1 MFFRLIKESFG
12 FALQALLVNRLRT
25 FLSLLGVSIGIFS
38 IIFVLSVV
46 DSMEA
51 DMKESFNMIG
61 SDVMFIQKWPMGPE
75 DGAEEYEWWKYM
87 RRRPPMMRDMHNLEE
102 RLQSAGA
109 IAFSSGNESTAEYK
123 NNFVSNAFAHG
134 VTYKYRDVIALNIA
148 SGRYFTPIESEA
160 GRNLAVIGHEISK
173 QLFGEL
179 DPVGKEMKIGGLKVE
194 VIGVLQKE
202 GASLFGNGMDMVVMM
217 PFQFAS
223 RIVGNENENASIAMK
238 STTGV
243 SSRQLRDEV
252 IAVMREIRGIKPKG
266 DNDFSIIESTMI
278 SSMVDSIVSVF
289 NIVGIVIGI
298 FSILVG
304 AFSIA
309 NIMFV
314 SVSERTNIIGIQKA
328 LGAKNLFILSQFL
341 FESIALCIIGGLM
354 GLALV
359 YILVKI
365 LSGTIEFDFI
375 LPFGRV
381 IMGIGISVV
390 VGILAGIIPA
400 LKASRLNPVD
410 AIRSK

>member
-25 FLSLLGVSIGIFS
+25 VLSLLGVSIGIFS

-61 SDVMFIQKWPMGPE
+61 SDIMFIQKWPMGPE

-87 RRRPPMMRDMHNLEE
+87 RRRPPMMSDVHNLEE
-102 RLQSAGA
+102 RLTYAGA
-109 IAFSSGNESTAEYK
+109 IAFSSTGMATAEFK
-123 NNFVSNAFAHG
+123 NNFVSEATAQG
-134 VTYKYRDVIALNIA
+134 VSYDYREAVVLKIE
-148 SGRYFTPIESEA
+148 SGRYFTPIECEA
-160 GRNLAVIGHEISK
+160 GKNLAIVGYEIAN
-173 QLFGEL
+173 QLFGES
-179 DPVGKEMKIGGLKVE
+179 DPIGKDITISGLKVQI
-194 VIGVLQKE
+194 IGVLAKE
-202 GASLFGNGMDMVVMM
+202 GASLFGTGVDQVVMM
-217 PFQFAS
+217 PINFAS
-223 RIVGNENENASIAMK
+223 RIVGNENENASIALK
-238 STTGV
+238 SKEGI
-243 SSRQLRDEV
+243 SNKQLKDEV

-266 DNDFSIIESTMI
+266 DNDFSVIESTMI
-278 SSMVDSIVSVF
+278 SAMVDSIISVF
-289 NIVGIVIGI
+289 NIVGMVIGI

-328 LGAKNLFILSQFL
+328 LGAKNTFILNQFL
-341 FESIALCIIGGLM
+341 FESIALCLIGGM
-354 GLALV
+354 IGLAFV
-359 YILVKI
+359 YLLVKI
-365 LSGTIEFDFI
+365 LSGTIDFEFI
-375 LPFGRV
+375 LPFKRIV
-381 IMGIGISVV
+381 MGLGVSVA

-400 LKASRLNPVD
+400 LKAARLNPVD

>member
-1 MFFRLIKESFG
+1 MFFRLFKESFG

-25 FLSLLGVSIGIFS
+25 ILSLLGVSIGIFS

-61 SDVMFIQKWPMGPE
+61 SDILFIQKWPMGPE

-87 RRRPPMMRDMHNLEE
+87 RRRPPMMRDMHSLEE
-102 RLQSAGA
+102 RLTYADA
-109 IAFSSGNESTAEYK
+109 IAFSSNTQATAEFK
-123 NNFVSNAFAHG
+123 NNFVNQATAQG
-134 VTYKYRDVIALNIA
+134 VSYKYREAIVLEIA
-148 SGRYFTPIESEA
+148 SGRYFTPNECDA
-160 GRNLAVIGHEISK
+160 GKNLAIIGHEIAV
-173 QLFGEL
+173 QLFGEM
-179 DPVGKEMKIGGLKVE
+179 DPIGKDMTIAGLKVQI
-194 VIGVLQKE
+194 IGVLSKE
-202 GASLFGNGMDMVVMM
+202 GASLFGNGVDQVVMM
-217 PFQFAS
+217 PFNFAS
-223 RIVGNENENASIAMK
+223 RIIGNENENASIALK
-238 STTGV
+238 SKAGI
-243 SSRQLRDEV
+243 SNKQLKDEL

-278 SSMVDSIVSVF
+278 SAMVDSIIGVF
-289 NIVGIVIGI
+289 NIVGMVIGI

-328 LGAKNLFILSQFL
+328 LGAKNAFILNQFL
-341 FESIALCIIGGLM
+341 FESIALCLFGGLI
-354 GLALV
+354 GLMFV
-359 YILVKI
+359 YILIKI
-365 LSGTIEFDFI
+365 LSGAIEFNFI
-375 LPFGRV
+375 LPFSRIV
-381 IMGIGISVV
+381 MGLGISVA

-400 LKASRLNPVD
+400 LKAARLNPVD